1 MTIYDHIWS
10 LSTIPICVQCE
21 LCQMCILNTGNC
33 CCIRQSRKVSVFILA
48 NQVVDFSFNF
58 LCVVHMSLCGLRCL
72 GSQTRQQCEGMH
84 ACKWLIKPVICI
96 LMHIPRTF
104 CAMQHTRTHTRTHP
118 HTHTHSVVCNH
129 MHIPRTICAMQHTRT
144 HMHTLTHTPTHAHT
158 VIFIICTSHAR
169 CVSCNTHAHMHTH
182 TLSFVLGICTSYSQ
196 CVPCNTHAHADTYTH
211 IHTLACTGLA
221 DLQINL

>member
-104 CAMQHTRTHTRTHP
+104 CAMQHTRTH
-118 HTHTHSVVCNH
+118 
-129 MHIPRTICAMQHTRT
+129 
-144 HMHTLTHTPTHAHT
+144 MHTLTHTPTHAHT